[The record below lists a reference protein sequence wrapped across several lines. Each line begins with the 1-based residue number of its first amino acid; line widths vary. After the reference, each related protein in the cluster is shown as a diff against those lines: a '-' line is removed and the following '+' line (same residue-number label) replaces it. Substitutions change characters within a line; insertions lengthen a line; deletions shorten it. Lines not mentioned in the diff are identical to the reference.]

1 MCEGEAERD
10 GVGDFDGRREDEV
23 ERKGAGEVATTRDG
37 SGWTG
42 AEGCVTVGDGL
53 ADADAG
59 VVTVAA
65 GLLE

>member
-1 MCEGEAERD
+1 M
-10 GVGDFDGRREDEV
+10 GDFDGRGEDEV
-23 ERKGAGEVATTRDG
+23 EREGAGEVATTRDG

-42 AEGCVTVGDGL
+42 VGTRAEGCVTVGDGL
-53 ADADAG
+53 TDADAG